1 MEYAYKNLLYPS
13 YEQFKFHNTTSASEL
28 FLTFSTEIEHYVYQ
42 TEKSIYTNDQAV
54 RELWIWVPDLSGIL
68 SIFTYNQ
75 WLNIL
80 NEI

>member
-54 RELWIWVPDLSGIL
+54 REL
-68 SIFTYNQ
+68 
-75 WLNIL
+75 
-80 NEI
+80 